1 MKKEAVSKVKT
12 QQIFRHSLGKGNLKV
27 NKLEIPA
34 FARMTFKG
42 TFEAASLLCRAY
54 KTWNFVIVFTEYL
67 TIWWI

>member
-42 TFEAASLLCRAY
+42 DFETAS
-54 KTWNFVIVFTEYL
+54 
-67 TIWWI
+67 